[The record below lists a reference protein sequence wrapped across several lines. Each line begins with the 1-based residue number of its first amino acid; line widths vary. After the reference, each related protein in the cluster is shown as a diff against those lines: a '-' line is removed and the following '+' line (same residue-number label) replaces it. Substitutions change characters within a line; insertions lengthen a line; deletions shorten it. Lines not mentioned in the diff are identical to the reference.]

1 MIGISLPSAIL
12 NGSGSFE
19 SAHRALL
26 SAYNNDPAQMLGSL
40 RARGVG
46 SGSVEFEVRD
56 RDADPAAVARAA
68 RCCADAGLQ
77 ITIHGE
83 LRGDESPERFFRPY
97 EALRGQSRYTIT
109 LHGLSD
115 LDTTITTLKTLAA
128 YADEH
133 MPWLYFAL
141 ENNRRR
147 PGGGACQSCAQVGQA
162 LKAIDHPRVNA
173 CWDFGH
179 FYSNARN
186 SFESLSPPEDFLAR
200 VVHTHI
206 HGLTDGK
213 THFPPD
219 GKNLPLERYCA
230 LLAARGYR
238 GIYNLEL
245 DFRRFYPQI
254 EPRTALEES
263 ISLLKEV
270 CV

>member
-40 RARGVG
+40 RARGVE
-46 SGSVEFEVRD
+46 SVEFGVRD
-56 RDADPAAVARAA
+56 RDADPAAAARAA
-68 RCCADAGLQ
+68 RCCADTGLQ
-77 ITIHGE
+77 VTIHGE
-83 LRGDESPERFFRPY
+83 LRGDESPECFFHPY
-97 EALRGQSRYTIT
+97 EALQGQASYIIT
-109 LHGLSD
+109 LHGLAD
-115 LDTTITTLKTLAA
+115 MNTTAAALKTLAA
-128 YADEH
+128 YADAH
-133 MPWLYFAL
+133 MPRFYFAL

-147 PGGGACQSCAQVGQA
+147 PGGGACQSCAQVAQA
-162 LKAIDHPRVNA
+162 LKAVDHPRVNA

-179 FYSNARN
+179 FYSNVRN
-186 SFESLSPPEDFLAR
+186 SFESPSPPEDFLAR
-200 VVHTHI
+200 AVHTHI

-213 THFPPD
+213 THFPLNGD
-219 GKNLPLERYCA
+219 NLPLERYCA